1 VANIDVLVAVYLG
14 GWLLVTLAG
23 YIAGRW
29 FGHRWS
35 PPAHPLFGSAL
46 AGAVWPLLLIGLIEL
61 SAIIVYANLGA
72 KPEALWPSS
81 SSGLTC

>member
-23 YIAGRW
+23 HVASRW

-35 PPAHPLFGSAL
+35 PPAHPLLLSAL
-46 AGAVWPLLLIGLIEL
+46 AGALWPLLLIGLIEF
-61 SAIIVYANLGA
+61 SSIVVYAHRGA
-72 KPEALWPSS
+72 KPEAVWPSL
-81 SSGLTC
+81 SSGLTR